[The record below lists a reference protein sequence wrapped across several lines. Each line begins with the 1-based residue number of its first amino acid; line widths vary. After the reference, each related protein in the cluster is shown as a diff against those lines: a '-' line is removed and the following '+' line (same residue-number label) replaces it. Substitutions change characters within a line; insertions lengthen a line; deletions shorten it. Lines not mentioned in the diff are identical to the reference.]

1 MRAMKGLIWW
11 PGVLGLTWCLS
22 GGGVL
27 GAEKWDIEVRV
38 QETQG
43 LSRRNELVSWN
54 VTGTDK
60 PLAVLDDEGK
70 TVASQVVNSGDR
82 RTVWF
87 AVDAPAHATRTYRIA
102 EGEPASPETP
112 LQITGRALEEEVRIA
127 NPFYS
132 VKLQPKNGNIDRIVL
147 HGEPEKPIWNN
158 AGSVHWNPG
167 IYSLQEGRVWVMT
180 GGWSQTRAWDPAPGL
195 SEQRGPLLYTMR
207 RKGALPDFDE
217 VLVDVL
223 YRFSAT
229 EPYIHMESTTKLL
242 QEVKTVRAL
251 RNGECVFLPGLVT
264 HAACKGRD
272 GKTHEWKLP
281 ESAGE
286 ETSSPAKPDDE
297 WLAFYNPDSGEGL
310 ATIRLEVENKG
321 PEGKEPTLADYR
333 MQISVIDYA
342 TYWSR
347 ALVFPRGPLDS
358 DKHCV
363 DVPAG
368 NVYSE
373 REVWLPFDA
382 SGPEPLRA
390 VEEAAQRLLHPLKV
404 ERTVR
409 DD

>member
-1 MRAMKGLIWW
+1 MRAVKGLIWRR
-11 PGVLGLTWCLS
+11 GVLGLMCSLS
-22 GGGVL
+22 AGGVL
-27 GAEKWDIEVRV
+27 AAEKREITVRV
-38 QETQG
+38 QETHG
-43 LSRRNELVSWN
+43 LDRRKELVSVN
-54 VTGTDK
+54 VTGINM

-70 TVASQVVNSGDR
+70 TVVSQVVNSDNR

-87 AVDAPAHATRTYRIA
+87 AVDTPAHATRTYLIG
-102 EGEPASPETP
+102 EGEPASPEKP
-112 LQITGRALEEEVRIA
+112 LRITGRALQEEVRIS

-132 VKLQPKNGNIDRIVL
+132 VQLQPKNGNVDRIVL
-147 HGEPEKPIWNN
+147 HGEPEKLIWNN

-167 IYSLQEGRVWVMT
+167 IYSLEKDRVWIKT

-195 SEQRGPLLYTMR
+195 SEQHGPLLYAMR

-217 VLVDVL
+217 VVVDVR

-229 EPYIHMESTTKLL
+229 EPYIQMESTTKSLKK
-242 QEVKTVRAL
+242 VKAVRAL

-272 GKTHEWKLP
+272 GKMHEWKLP
-281 ESAGE
+281 ESPDE
-286 ETSSPAKPDDE
+286 KILSPAKPDDE
-297 WLAFYNPDSGEGL
+297 WLAFYNPNSGVGL
-310 ATIRLEVENKG
+310 ATIRLEVANKG

-333 MQISVIDYA
+333 MQINVIAYA

-347 ALVFPRGPLDS
+347 ALVFPKGPLDS
-358 DKHCV
+358 DKHCM

-373 REVWLPFDA
+373 REAWLPFDA
-382 SGPEPLRA
+382 SGTKPLRA

-404 ERTVR
+404 ETTARN
-409 DD
+409 D

>member
-1 MRAMKGLIWW
+1 MRAIKGSMWW
-11 PGVLGLTWCLS
+11 IGVLGLAWCLS
-22 GGGVL
+22 GGGAL
-27 GAEKWDIEVRV
+27 GAEKWEMEVRV
-38 QETQG
+38 QETRG
-43 LSRRNELVSWN
+43 LGRRGELVSVD

-60 PLAVLDDEGK
+60 PLAVLDGEGK
-70 TVASQVVNSGDR
+70 AVASQVVNSGGR

-87 AVDAPAHATRTYRIA
+87 AVDAPANATRTYRIV
-102 EGEPASPETP
+102 EGEPAAPQEP

-132 VKLQPKNGNIDRIVL
+132 VKLKPKNGNVDRIVL
-147 HGEPEKPIWNN
+147 HGEPEKLIWNK
-158 AGSVHWNPG
+158 AGTLHWNPG
-167 IYSLQEGRVWVMT
+167 IYSLEEGRVWSKT

-195 SEQRGPLLYTMR
+195 REQRGPLLYAMS

-217 VLVDVL
+217 VEVEVR

-229 EPYIHMESTTKLL
+229 EPHMYMESTIKLL
-242 QEVKTVRAL
+242 QEVRTVRAL
-251 RNGECVFLPGLVT
+251 RNGECVFQPGLVT

-281 ESAGE
+281 GRAGE

-297 WLAFYNPDSGEGL
+297 WLAFYNPDSGVGL
-310 ATIRLEVENKG
+310 ATIRLKVENKG

-342 TYWSR
+342 TYWAR

-368 NVYSE
+368 NVYFE
-373 REVWLPFDA
+373 REAWLPFDA

-404 ERTVR
+404 EIAVKGR
-409 DD
+409 